1 MSAKNAREALLSGDF
16 GRQTHLNI
24 SGVNH
29 RERQLLQAQNEMQIE
44 LERLR
49 SAEAVVSATSSAI
62 SSIHSK
68 YGTYQSR
75 IASASNALRI
85 LKTKME
91 KDDRYIYWSY
101 MIFLMSAG
109 WIFLK
114 RVKAVAIMR
123 WFANNGLT
131 GISWMFQYN
140 YNATASPDM
149 LTNLESMQIITTVPS
164 AAPTIQAIAIAPTTT
179 STTRYTMPKPARA
192 STALTTTASEKSADS
207 GPHILEGLLPSAVDV
222 LETSVYPDIPAAD
235 EL

>member
-1 MSAKNAREALLSGDF
+1 MSAENAREALLSGDF
-16 GRQTHLNI
+16 GGRTHPDV
-24 SGVNH
+24 SAVNE
-29 RERQLLQAQNEMQIE
+29 RERQLMQAQNEMQIE

-68 YGTYQSR
+68 YGMYQSR

-85 LKTKME
+85 LKTRMK

-101 MIFLMSAG
+101 MFFLMSAG

-123 WFANNGLT
+123 WLTNNGLT
-131 GISWMFQYN
+131 GMSWLFEHYS
-140 YNATASPDM
+140 NATASPDM
-149 LTNLESMQIITTVPS
+149 LTKLESMQIITT
-164 AAPTIQAIAIAPTTT
+164 PTVQAIAVAPTTT
-179 STTRYTMPKPARA
+179 STTRYTIAKPARA
-192 STALTTTASEKSADS
+192 STALTTTALEKSADS
-207 GPHILEGLLPSAVDV
+207 GSHMLEGLLPSAVDV
-222 LETSVYPDIPAAD
+222 LAKSVYPNIPAGG